1 MKKNNKTFAAITIIL
16 AIVAGGYL
24 WFNSQKS
31 VPKYVIDQSDFLDGN
46 ELIKDIP
53 ESQLSDTEIDGLI
66 LMREEEKLA
75 RDVYTS
81 LWEKWEV
88 NIFNNIADSEQ
99 THTNAVKT
107 ILDRYGLEDPVI
119 DESVGVFT
127 SPILGE
133 LYDTLVTQGSSSL
146 MDALIVGAT
155 VEDLDINDLND
166 LLNKTDNTDII
177 RVYKNLNKGS
187 RNHLRAFV
195 AQIENL
201 GGEYS
206 PQYISQELYD
216 QILSSE
222 QERGLVG

>member
-201 GGEYS
+201 GGDYS

>member
-1 MKKNNKTFAAITIIL
+1 MELKPFAAITIIL
-16 AIVAGGYL
+16 VMVAGGYL

-31 VPKYVIDQSDFLDGN
+31 VPEYVIDQSDFLDGN
-46 ELIKDIP
+46 ELLKDIP
-53 ESQLSDTEIDGLI
+53 ESQLSDTEIEGLI

-75 RDVYTS
+75 RDVYTR
-81 LWEKWEV
+81 LWDKWKI
-88 NIFNNIADSEQ
+88 NIFSNIAESEQ
-99 THTNAVKT
+99 THTNSVKT

-127 SPILGE
+127 SPTIDE
-133 LYDTLVTQGSSSL
+133 LFDTLVTQGSSSL

-166 LLNKTDNTDII
+166 LLNKTDNADII
-177 RVYKNLNKGS
+177 LVYNNLKKGS

-195 AQIENL
+195 AQIESR

-206 PQYISQELYD
+206 PQYISQELYY

-222 QERGLVG
+222 QERGLIG